1 MIRKMNCTGRDGNFA
16 KTNGL
21 VRIFCGIA
29 VFLFLCIHN
38 NVYGQDSVH
47 VNLDKAIQ
55 IALSETPTM
64 RIADRDV
71 QIKQLYRKEQIAAL
85 FPDVS
90 IASNYNRTLLK
101 QTMSMDMGGQTM
113 NIKVGRDNTYSVG
126 ANLSLPIIAF
136 PLWSN
141 LKLSAMDIELAQ
153 EAARSSKLD
162 LVNQVKQAY
171 YIYLLAK
178 QSYDVLQKSYAQL
191 EASNQLVTNSFN
203 QGLVSEFE
211 KLRSDVALQNQR
223 PAVTSAE
230 KSVRLAIMRLKVLL
244 GMNMDEPVIFD
255 GNLSDYEQGVLSAKM
270 PSEQEIQLA
279 QNSALRQL
287 DLGIRELE
295 QSKKI
300 IRGSSLPM
308 LALAGAF
315 QYSGM
320 GDDGGKF
327 TNYPY
332 SYVALSLQ
340 VPIVSWVATSY
351 KLKQSDLNI
360 QNMQDQRLDVERN
373 LRVGVQSYLNDMQQ
387 AMESIAADRETM
399 LQAQKAYEIAQK
411 QYEVGMNTWLD
422 LNNAELTLT
431 STRLTYCQ
439 SIFNYLT
446 ANANFDAPL
455 GGET

>member
-1 MIRKMNCTGRDGNFA
+1 MRNQWILSLVTICLTGCLLLLMPSRSRA
-16 KTNGL
+16 Q
-21 VRIFCGIA
+21 A
-29 VFLFLCIHN
+29 
-38 NVYGQDSVH
+38 QDSVH
-47 VNLDKAIQ
+47 VDLNKAIE
-55 IALSETPTM
+55 IALSEAPTM

-90 IASNYNRTLLK
+90 LASNYNRTLLK

-126 ANLSLPIIAF
+126 ANLSLPIISF

-153 EAARSSKLD
+153 EAARSSKLE

-178 QSYDVLQKSYAQL
+178 QSYDVLLKSYANI

-211 KLRSDVALQNQR
+211 KLRSDVTLQNQR
-223 PAVTSAE
+223 PAISSAV
-230 KSVRLAIMRLKVLL
+230 KSLRLAQMRLKVLL

-255 GNLSDYEQGVLSAKM
+255 GELSDYEQGVLNATM
-270 PSEQEIQLA
+270 PSEQDIQLA

-287 DLGIRELE
+287 DLGIGELE

-300 IRGSSLPM
+300 VRGASLPM

-320 GDDGGKF
+320 GDDGQKF

-360 QNMQDQRLDVERN
+360 QNMRDQRLDVERN

-387 AMESIAADRETM
+387 AIEDIAANRETM

-422 LNNAELTLT
+422 LSNAELTLT
-431 STRLTYCQ
+431 STQLTYCQ

-446 ANANFDAPL
+446 AKANLDATL
-455 GGET
+455 GVE

>member
-1 MIRKMNCTGRDGNFA
+1 MDICRVVKKIRDNHPRACRLWLCMIALAMSLTPIVVHA
-16 KTNGL
+16 
-21 VRIFCGIA
+21 
-29 VFLFLCIHN
+29 
-38 NVYGQDSVH
+38 QDSVH
-47 VNLDKAIQ
+47 VDLNKAIE

-90 IASNYNRTLLK
+90 LASNYNRTLLK

-126 ANLSLPIIAF
+126 ANLSLPIISF

-153 EAARSSKLD
+153 EAARSSKLE

-178 QSYDVLQKSYAQL
+178 QSYDVLQKSYENL

-223 PAVTSAE
+223 PAVSSAL
-230 KSVRLAIMRLKVLL
+230 KSVRLAQMRLKVLL

-255 GNLSDYEQGVLSAKM
+255 GDLSDYEQSVLNATM

-287 DLGIRELE
+287 DLGIQELE

-300 IRGSSLPM
+300 VRGASLPM

-320 GDDGGKF
+320 GDDGQKF

-332 SYVALSLQ
+332 SYLALSLQ
-340 VPIVSWVATSY
+340 VPIISWVSTSY

-360 QNMQDQRLDVERN
+360 QNMRDQRLDVERN

-387 AMESIAADRETM
+387 AIEDIAADRETM

-431 STRLTYCQ
+431 STQLTYCQ

-446 ANANFDAPL
+446 AKANLDATL
-455 GGET
+455 GVE

>member
-1 MIRKMNCTGRDGNFA
+1 MIRKMNCTGRDGKVA
-16 KTNGL
+16 KRNGM
-21 VRIFCGIA
+21 VRAFCGIA
-29 VFLFLCIHN
+29 VFLFLLLYN

-64 RIADRDV
+64 RIADRDI

-90 IASNYNRTLLK
+90 LASNYNRTLLK

-126 ANLSLPIIAF
+126 ANLSLPIISF

-153 EAARSSKLD
+153 EAARSSKLE

-178 QSYDVLQKSYAQL
+178 QSYDVLQRSYAQL

-255 GNLSDYEQGVLSAKM
+255 GNLSDYEQGVLSAPM
-270 PSEQEIQLA
+270 PTEQDLQLA

-340 VPIVSWVATSY
+340 VPIVSWVSTSY

-360 QNMQDQRLDVERN
+360 QNMRDQRLDAERN

-446 ANANFDAPL
+446 AKANLDATL
-455 GGET
+455 GVE